1 MLKNVLIGTNVA
13 YTSAANPSLLS
24 AGQIGVYS
32 LAANGTYTLITS
44 AISAAQSLLPIV
56 IAQGPTSGRNVK
68 MFTINPKSKLA
79 YSTATYVPPVPNV
92 FVAGFDGVTSTYD
105 LVSGVAGTY
114 NFKIQNLSSGN
125 PPYPTYGSTPYF
137 QTALSATSNAVAEA
151 IVKDINAQVLNAQT
165 AVMPEQRF
173 AFTSV
178 LSNATTAQ
186 LVTGNTGS
194 ETNVTLTTV
203 NGSSIVTLSAALSG
217 TGASAVVAGTYLRIG
232 HASTKTVPIYKV
244 KSISSTT
251 VELETP
257 YLNAQQA
264 LGTSTASVAAGWVI
278 GATVTAAVAGIRVT
292 EFGNRFN
299 GSTVLEAQPNT
310 IMNVSCSSNLSGT
323 PVINNQTVT
332 RAYMASTGAVTTGI
346 YTEGV
351 GTAPQIFKKELWAAG
366 YSGFGNRSFLP
377 DNFPIYTVESSTYN
391 TIGLQFK
398 NVPNDY
404 TATGISAGDTQE
416 AILAIA
422 AGSNQYAD
430 LVTILSS
437 ANW

>member
-79 YSTATYVPPVPNV
+79 YSTATYVAPVPNV
-92 FVAGFDGVTSTYD
+92 FIAGFDGVTPTYN

-125 PPYPTYGSTPYF
+125 PPYSTYGSTPYF
-137 QTALSATSNAVAEA
+137 QTSISATSNAVAEA

-186 LVTGNTGS
+186 LVTLAAAD
-194 ETNVTLTTV
+194 VTITTV
-203 NGSSIVTLSAALSG
+203 NGSDIVTLFTSTAGG
-217 TGASAVVAGTYLRIG
+217 TTEVVAGSYLRIG
-232 HASTKTVPIYKV
+232 HATAKTVPVYKV
-244 KSISSTT
+244 KNVLSATSIQ
-251 VELETP
+251 LETP

-278 GATVTAAVAGIRVT
+278 GDTVTAAVAGIRVT

-422 AGSNQYAD
+422 AGSNQYAN

-437 ANW
+437 TNW